1 MFTKRNT
8 SLAKEIKQ
16 LQIAKADLLWQ
27 QNEADEK
34 EKITLQIIPTMQHIP
49 NNYHLLSTEEKN
61 QLRKSVMKKALSV
74 QIFLNEAFAIRK
86 QDHTRPTISLK
97 FHKIYRLMPPDLL

>member
-1 MFTKRNT
+1 M
-8 SLAKEIKQ
+8 AKEIKQ

-34 EKITLQIIPTMQHIP
+34 KNTLQIIP

-61 QLRKSVMKKALSV
+61 QFWKSVMKKAPAV
-74 QIFLNEAFAIRK
+74 RIFLNEAFAIRK
-86 QDHTRPTISLK
+86 QDHTSPTISLK